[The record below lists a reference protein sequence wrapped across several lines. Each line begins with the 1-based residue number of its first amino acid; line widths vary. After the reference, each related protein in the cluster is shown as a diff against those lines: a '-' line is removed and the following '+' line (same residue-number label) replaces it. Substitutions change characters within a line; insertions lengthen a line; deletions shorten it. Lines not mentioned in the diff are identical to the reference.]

1 MMLNGQ
7 LQYEGNWYNNMPD
20 GEECK
25 VLGKDGSIIF
35 EGRLVN
41 GKCMFAGMV
50 KYQYGAPI

>member
-1 MMLNGQ
+1 MLNGQ